1 MCFSANGVFPAAA
14 TGLAPSGSAGSLAAQ
29 GRNMQANVFLDP
41 KHERKHSCSRPHVQR
56 VLLRAYILHIVGLI
70 YVFFALPHVRTTR
83 QGIQCMHRIQLMRC
97 GLGHPMVLKVLLRCP
112 QDLPRLLPI
121 RVGFCGFPRAV

>member
-41 KHERKHSCSRPHVQR
+41 KHGRKHSCSRPHVLR
-56 VLLRAYILHIVGLI
+56 ALLRAYILRAYILHIVGLI

-83 QGIQCMHRIQLMRC
+83 QGIQCMHRIQPMGL
-97 GLGHPMVLKVLLRCP
+97 GLGHPMVLKLLSRCP
-112 QDLPRLLPI
+112 QDIPHSSN
-121 RVGFCGFPRAV
+121 CS